1 MQEYTLIGQRIGK
14 YQIVERLGRGGMAE
28 VYKGYDENLERFV
41 AIKVMH
47 PFLASE
53 GDFIARFRRE
63 AKAMAALNH
72 SNIVKVYDFDTSG
85 ERSYIVMEYL
95 SQGTLKDKLEELAR
109 KGQQISLAEAIQ
121 IMLQVSNAL
130 AFAHSR
136 GMIHRDIKPPN
147 IMFNDQGA
155 AILSDFG
162 IAKVVSGPSF
172 TQTGAMIGSPAYMS
186 PEQGLGKPGDERS
199 DIYSLGVLFY
209 QLATGQLPYAADTP
223 LAVVLKHVNEPVPDP
238 SLLNP
243 TIPAGIRAVVTK
255 AMAKEP
261 EARYQAAKSMA
272 DDLRQVLRSGDATLL
287 NAVPAELLKDQPTP
301 PPLSGV
307 ITDSGAR
314 PLLEKT
320 QVFVP
325 TEKTVAGKSDGVP
338 PVVTETKG
346 RGRKYPWAIIG
357 VAGLVLLLILAVGAG
372 VALSSVLGGDNETPT
387 QAITRIADI
396 SNEEDAITPTPEE
409 EVVVEEATP
418 TPEEDTVD
426 EPTPEPTATEA
437 ALVEPTGTPTLA
449 PTNTSTP
456 DAAATQIALCAAN
469 PGLNVDNI
477 YTYANTQ
484 SQIAPAGTTAM
495 RLNFVLQ
502 NNSATDC
509 VWPDQLQLVVTDGE
523 DFGLTEPFVFEAG
536 LAPGESTIVTL
547 TGLDTPN
554 QVATFEATWQV
565 QTLEGEPF
573 GEPIEFEIRTYI
585 PATATPAPTATPAV
599 TPTPAQAFNFTWSIG
614 SCEYPGGYETA
625 QDYRCILFV
634 TPSGGM
640 GVYTIEIFDATP
652 PIRYEDRTSGISH
665 YFTSRRCF
673 SWLHEVI
680 VIDEGTGERM
690 SQNIYFD
697 PTSGPYFPNGEICKV
712 FGQT

>member
-1 MQEYTLIGQRIGK
+1 MEEFTLIGQKIGK

-53 GDFIARFRRE
+53 GDFIGRFRRE

-72 SNIVKVYDFDTSG
+72 SNIVKVYDFDTTG

-95 SQGTLKDKLEELAR
+95 SQGTLKDKLEELSR
-109 KGQQISLAEAIQ
+109 KGQRLSLAEAIQ
-121 IMLQVSNAL
+121 IVLQVTNAL

-199 DIYSLGVLFY
+199 DIYSLGVLFF
-209 QLATGQLPYAADTP
+209 QLVTGQLPYAADTP

-238 SLLNP
+238 NQLNP
-243 TIPAGIRAVVTK
+243 KIPDGIRSVITK

-261 EARYQAAKSMA
+261 EERYQTAKAMA
-272 DDLRQVLRSGDATLL
+272 DDLREVLRSADASLL
-287 NAVPAELLKDQPTP
+287 NALPAELLKDQPTP

-307 ITDSGAR
+307 VTDSGAR
-314 PLLEKT
+314 PPLEKT

-325 TEKTVAGKSDGVP
+325 SERTVVSKSDGTAPVP
-338 PVVTETKG
+338 PVVSETS
-346 RGRKYPWAIIG
+346 GRKPPWTIIAVVG
-357 VAGLVLLLILAVGAG
+357 VIVLLLLAVGAG
-372 VALSSVLGGDNETPT
+372 VALSGAFGGDDETPT
-387 QAITRIADI
+387 PTSEIAVVVND
-396 SNEEDAITPTPEE
+396 TPT
-409 EVVVEEATP
+409 ATP
-418 TPEEDTVD
+418 TEAADEATLTPTID
-426 EPTPEPTATEA
+426 EPTLELTSTESAPDEPTI
-437 ALVEPTGTPTLA
+437 TPTLA
-449 PTNTSTP
+449 PTSTSTSTP
-456 DAAATQIALCAAN
+456 DATATQMAVCAAN
-469 PGLNVDNI
+469 PGLDVDNI
-477 YTYANTQ
+477 YTYTNTQ
-484 SQIAPAGTTAM
+484 SQIAPVGTSVM
-495 RLNFVLQ
+495 RLNIVLE
-502 NNSATDC
+502 NTSAFDC
-509 VWPDQLQLVVTDGE
+509 VWPEQLQIVVVEGE
-523 DFGLTEPFVFEAG
+523 TFGLNEPFEFTAG
-536 LAPGESTIVTL
+536 LAPGESTTVAI

-554 QVATFEATWQV
+554 RVATFEATWQI
-565 QTLEGEPF
+565 QTLAGEPF
-573 GEPIEFEIRTYI
+573 GDPITFEIRTFV
-585 PATATPAPTATPAV
+585 PATATPTAPTATPTPNV
-599 TPTPAQAFNFTWSIG
+599 TATPAQALNFSWAIS

-625 QDYRCILFV
+625 QDYRCILHI
-634 TPSGGM
+634 TPSGGS
-640 GVYTIEIFDATP
+640 GRYTIEVFDANP
-652 PIRYEDRTSGISH
+652 PIRYENRTSGVSH
-665 YFTSRRCF
+665 YFTGRRCF
-673 SWLHEVI
+673 PWINEVN
-680 VIDEGTGERM
+680 VIDEGTGQKI

-697 PTSGPYFPNGEICKV
+697 PTTGPYFPNGEVCKV